1 MRLAR
6 WSLGLVL
13 CGALGAPLG
22 ARALEAPSLREPL
35 LPEPTQPAH
44 ASDPV
49 APKRT
54 AQPLQVLP
62 DAPTF
67 DGLLMDLGRPLASGQ
82 ARGLTTSSVGLA
94 LRAGAPALAP
104 GGTTKDLDVLRG
116 PALDAPLAALPLGG
130 TLGSLLAPEEAD
142 AGAVRLRDLG
152 RLATS
157 HNSLLMRAERSLFG
171 DSERAVWTSRGV
183 AALLGAAV
191 VAKMGT
197 ARASALG
204 LAPRGHISLFHGA
217 LDQAVALHFDPGL
230 KNPGVDLSSRLH
242 LLRYE
247 PKVSFFRDVS
257 IEGAVTAQRGGT
269 QGLLPERLVRLRL
282 ESANLESAVG
292 WHDPPT
298 GPPVWSLEAV
308 AHAGAYRLHTVLW
321 RESVTGN
328 LGATGALMTGLGP
341 TRGGLFAG
349 AQSGQGVMAGV
360 VGMAAF

>member
-1 MRLAR
+1 MRRLAR
-6 WSLGLVL
+6 WTLGLLL

-22 ARALEAPSLREPL
+22 AHALDAPTLREPL
-35 LPEPTQPAH
+35 LPDPAQPQHPTDAP
-44 ASDPV
+44 
-49 APKRT
+49 APKPSPP
-54 AQPLQVLP
+54 ALMLP

-67 DGLLMDLGRPLASGQ
+67 EGLLMDLGRPQGLGQ
-82 ARGLTTSSVGLA
+82 PHGLKASSVGVA

-104 GGTTKDLDVLRG
+104 GATTRDLDVLRA

-130 TLGSLLAPEEAD
+130 TLGSLLAPETAD

-157 HNSLLMRAERSLFG
+157 HNSLLMRTERSLFG
-171 DSERAVWTSRGV
+171 ESESALWSTRGV
-183 AALLGAAV
+183 AALLAAAV
-191 VAKMGT
+191 VARMGT

-204 LAPRGHISLFHGA
+204 LAPRGHVTLFGGA
-217 LDQAVALHFDPGL
+217 LDQAVALHCDPGL
-230 KNPGVDLSSRLH
+230 KNAAVDLSSRLH
-242 LLRYE
+242 LMRFE
-247 PKVSFFRDVS
+247 PTVSFVRDVS

-269 QGLLPERLVRLRL
+269 QGLLPERQLRLRL
-282 ESANLESAVG
+282 ESANLDGAVG

-308 AHAGAYRLHTVLW
+308 AHAGAFRLHSVLW
-321 RESVTGN
+321 RESVSGK
-328 LGATGALMTGLGP
+328 LGATGALMSGLGP
-341 TRGGLFAG
+341 TRGGFFVG